1 MTDTS
6 LRDLDIFADYFFRDT
21 LELYDWCNGMT
32 KAGSTDFGAQD
43 SEIPGKS
50 RRFFYFF
57 PRFERVTTESKISP
71 NGLEVLSM
79 DKVMQFFLEK
89 NQPLIKSE
97 DLATLLKCNEQ
108 EKFSNFI

>member
-1 MTDTS
+1 
-6 LRDLDIFADYFFRDT
+6 
-21 LELYDWCNGMT
+21 MT

-43 SEIPGKS
+43 AEIPGKS

-97 DLATLLKCNEQ
+97 DLSTLLKCNEQ
-108 EKFSNFI
+108 EQFSNFFL